1 MLVSPPY
8 SEILVFL
15 FYNVA
20 EPLIYIKNQMQRA
33 EIPAFGGFHVLFT
46 SNLRIYYK

>member
-15 FYNVA
+15 FYNVGKS
-20 EPLIYIKNQMQRA
+20 LIYIKKQMQRA
-33 EIPAFGGFHVLFT
+33 EIQALGGLRVLFT
-46 SNLRIYYK
+46 SNLRMYYN